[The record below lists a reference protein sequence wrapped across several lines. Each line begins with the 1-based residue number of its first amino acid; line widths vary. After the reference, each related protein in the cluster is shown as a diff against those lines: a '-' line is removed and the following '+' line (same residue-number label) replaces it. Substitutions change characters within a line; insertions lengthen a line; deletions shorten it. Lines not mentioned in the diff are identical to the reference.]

1 MFNRFQKLHKD
12 IYATAVCFCYM
23 LIHSNL
29 AFSYNFSSY
38 YVRIRK
44 KICFNIQQ
52 AMAHLWKLLS
62 LLFMEFQWFVLSAA
76 SGYLGE

>member
-12 IYATAVCFCYM
+12 IDATAVCL

-29 AFSYNFSSY
+29 AFSYNFSAY
-38 YVRIRK
+38 QAYVYEK

-52 AMAHLWKLLS
+52 ATAHLWKLLS